1 MGSVRSAEVVE
12 ILPGSKFLI
21 QIDIIGVRQQLI
33 EFLLIRTV

>member
-21 QIDIIGVRQQLI
+21 QIDII
-33 EFLLIRTV
+33 